1 MIFVSMWEELWGS
14 WASQAHLALLG
25 EPEKR
30 RVGLRALQAD
40 PVLHGPPG
48 QQQVGSWASQADR
61 GWHGSP
67 PADEAIAAAR
77 PSSAVRGRRRYSDTE
92 QITRPFHNHRAIWCQ
107 SGQLYSTGNICVICL
122 SIPFLPRLLG
132 VIICVLV
139 CSKNENFSS
148 FLVILCKLGRV
159 GW

>member
-77 PSSAVRGRRRYSDTE
+77 PSSAVRGRRRYRAKSARFTITE
-92 QITRPFHNHRAIWCQ
+92 RYGSRAVNF
-107 SGQLYSTGNICVICL
+107 TGNICVICL
-122 SIPFLPRLLG
+122 SIPCVPRLLG

>member
-1 MIFVSMWEELWGS
+1 MAG
-14 WASQAHLALLG
+14 G
-25 EPEKR
+25 
-30 RVGLRALQAD
+30 D
-40 PVLHGPPG
+40 T
-48 QQQVGSWASQADR
+48 
-61 GWHGSP
+61 
-67 PADEAIAAAR
+67 AIQ
-77 PSSAVRGRRRYSDTE
+77 SKSRGRFTITERYGA
-92 QITRPFHNHRAIWCQ
+92 RAVNC
-107 SGQLYSTGNICVICL
+107 TGNICVICL